1 MPRTQKTLSVSQL
14 KVGIFILVGLV
25 FIVFMILN
33 SSGDF
38 NPLRKTLTLKARFAS
53 ADGLRKGADVQLAGV
68 KIGSVSSVSLLPPDS
83 PEDAKIEAVMSVV
96 EELEGRPITERIRT
110 DSTAQLVAT
119 SVLANEKMIEI
130 TTGSV
135 RGQAVT
141 EGHVMESRDAISINQ
156 LTKTGN
162 ELLQQINKLATP
174 ANEILNKANQGEG
187 TLGNFINDPS
197 LYNSLDSTIGETRA
211 LMIKLQQALDRINKG
226 DGTAGKLLVN
236 PELYDSLSNTA
247 KQLESIAKDIREGS
261 GSAGK
266 FVNDDQFYVETKTAV
281 MEMRAAAEKLN
292 LVADDMR
299 AITAG
304 LSKGKGTAG
313 KLLTDDKFYESALT
327 ALDRFNSTAGKLDAI
342 LGDAKGG
349 KGTLGKLITD
359 DSLYNNLNQTSAN
372 IGQLSTEGTRLVND
386 FRRDPKKYLRIR
398 VSIF

>member
-1 MPRTQKTLSVSQL
+1 
-14 KVGIFILVGLV
+14 
-25 FIVFMILN
+25 
-33 SSGDF
+33 
-38 NPLRKTLTLKARFAS
+38 
-53 ADGLRKGADVQLAGV
+53 
-68 KIGSVSSVSLLPPDS
+68 
-83 PEDAKIEAVMSVV
+83 
-96 EELEGRPITERIRT
+96 
-110 DSTAQLVAT
+110 
-119 SVLANEKMIEI
+119 
-130 TTGSV
+130 
-135 RGQAVT
+135 
-141 EGHVMESRDAISINQ
+141 
-156 LTKTGN
+156 
-162 ELLQQINKLATP
+162 
-174 ANEILNKANQGEG
+174 
-187 TLGNFINDPS
+187 
-197 LYNSLDSTIGETRA
+197 
-211 LMIKLQQALDRINKG
+211 MIKLQQALDRINKG

-236 PELYDSLSNTA
+236 PELYDSLNNTA
-247 KQLESIAKDIREGS
+247 KQLESISKDIREGR